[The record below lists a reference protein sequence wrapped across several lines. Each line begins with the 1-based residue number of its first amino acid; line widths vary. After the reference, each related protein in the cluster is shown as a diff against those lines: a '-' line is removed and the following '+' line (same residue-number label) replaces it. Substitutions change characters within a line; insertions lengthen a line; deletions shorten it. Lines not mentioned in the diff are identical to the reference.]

1 MSSIIIRKITK
12 ENESEMLVYM
22 NIFFGGTF
30 IKKENLEEAG
40 IVNPIKLEYYKII
53 NEDEFINKDNAKY
66 GIKIVKTEYIKDD
79 IKTENKEI
87 KHLSDNEEKTNQ
99 ILEVLKRNE
108 VTPIGVQ
115 DIMQDLLQDQKYF

>member
-12 ENESEMLVYM
+12 ENESEMLINM

>member
-1 MSSIIIRKITK
+1 
-12 ENESEMLVYM
+12 M

-66 GIKIVKTEYIKDD
+66 
-79 IKTENKEI
+79 
-87 KHLSDNEEKTNQ
+87 
-99 ILEVLKRNE
+99 
-108 VTPIGVQ
+108 
-115 DIMQDLLQDQKYF
+115 

>member
-12 ENESEMLVYM
+12 ENESEMLINM

-66 GIKIVKTEYIKDD
+66 GIKIVKTEYINDD
-79 IKTENKEI
+79 VKTENKEI

-115 DIMQDLLQDQKYF
+115 DIIQDFLQDQKYF

>member
-12 ENESEMLVYM
+12 ENESEKLVHM

-53 NEDEFINKDNAKY
+53 NEVEFINKDNAKY

>member
-1 MSSIIIRKITK
+1 
-12 ENESEMLVYM
+12 M

-53 NEDEFINKDNAKY
+53 NEDEFINKDSAKY

>member
-1 MSSIIIRKITK
+1 
-12 ENESEMLVYM
+12 M

-30 IKKENLEEAG
+30 IKKENFEEAG